1 MGAGR
6 LCGIWVAL
14 AACYGPHAST
24 GAPCDPS
31 LDNCP
36 TGQLCVAQGAGY
48 ACLSQAPADGPPA
61 DTLDAPVVLDGP
73 SDAPPDGPSDDVDG
87 DGVPNAS
94 DNCPAIANP
103 TQANEDNDPVGDA
116 CDPCPPYADNTD
128 SDGDGVGDLCDPN
141 PGTAGDQLVLFE
153 GFSDGIPGSWVN
165 MGGWTASNGN
175 AQIVSSDGAVAYL
188 GPPLAATARGTATA
202 VFVADQLFGTGG
214 KAFGVTNP
222 AESATAMAGLVCELL
237 DGGGPSSGIGDLST
251 AAPVATMPLTW
262 AVGDVIRASFTRQ
275 DTMFSCAISDT
286 TTAASSTIPYTQT
299 VTVTQP
305 IVAVRS
311 HSISGHVRWLMYV
324 TSP

>member
-1 MGAGR
+1 MGTMGSGWR
-6 LCGIWVAL
+6 CGSWLVL

-31 LDNCP
+31 LGNCP
-36 TGQLCVAQGAGY
+36 TGQMCVAQGGEHV
-48 ACLSQAPADGPPA
+48 CLAQPPVDAPPA
-61 DTLDAPVVLDGP
+61 DTGGDGMVVDG
-73 SDAPPDGPSDDVDG
+73 PPDGPSDDVDG

-103 TQANEDNDPVGDA
+103 TQANEDGDPLGDV

-128 SDGDGVGDLCDPN
+128 TDGDGVGDLCDPN
-141 PGTAGDQLVLFE
+141 PGAAGDQLVLFE
-153 GFSDGIPGSWVN
+153 GFSDGIPASWVN

-175 AQIVSSDGAVAYL
+175 AQIVSSDGAIAYL
-188 GPPLAATARGTATA
+188 GPPLPAATARGTATA
-202 VFVADQLFGTGG
+202 AVVADQLFGTAG
-214 KAFGVTNP
+214 KAFGIANP
-222 AESATAMAGLVCELL
+222 AESATGAAGLVCELL
-237 DGGGPSSGIGDLST
+237 NGGGPSSGIGDLAM

-262 AVGDVIRASFTRQ
+262 AVGDVVRASFTRQ

-286 TTAASSTIPYTQT
+286 TAATSATTPYMQT
-299 VTVTQP
+299 VSLTQP